1 MWPQSTNH
9 LPVYIDGQVVRT
21 TNQMDT
27 RFLGVGVALV
37 TPFDTNHDIDYTA
50 LKKLIDFVSEGGVNY
65 LVVQGTTGETSTTTA
80 QEKLDLL
87 KFVQDNNSKKLP
99 IVYGLGGNNTRAVLE
114 TLKQTD
120 LSGVDVIL
128 SVCPYYNKPSQR
140 GLIAHFTAIADAS
153 PVPVLLYN
161 VPGRTVVNMKIET
174 IVELAKHPNIIGIKD
189 ACANFDQYMELAK
202 LCPSDF
208 LLISGDDNH
217 VSPMI
222 SIGWKGVISV
232 IANAFP
238 KEFAE
243 MTWHAL
249 ENRPDEAAAIQYRFL
264 DMDGPLYAESNPVGI
279 KKCLEIKGICSSEVR
294 LPLVK
299 ASDELG
305 VQLTTIMTREGLL

>member
-1 MWPQSTNH
+1 
-9 LPVYIDGQVVRT
+9 
-21 TNQMDT
+21 MDT
-27 RFLGVGVALV
+27 RFFGVGVALV

-50 LKKLIDFVSEGGVNY
+50 LKRLLDFVSEGGVNY

-87 KFVQDNNSKKLP
+87 KFVQENNSQNLP

-114 TLKQTD
+114 TFKQTD
-120 LSGVDVIL
+120 LTGVDAVL

-140 GLIAHFTAIADAS
+140 GLIAHFTAIADVS
-153 PVPVLLYN
+153 PVPVFLYN
-161 VPGRTVVNMKIET
+161 VPGRTVVNMKVET
-174 IVELAKHPNIIGIKD
+174 IVELAKHPNIIGVKD

-202 LCPSDF
+202 LCPEDF

-222 SIGWKGVISV
+222 SIGWRGVISV

-238 KEFAE
+238 KEFTE
-243 MTWHAL
+243 MTWHAI
-249 ENRPDEAAAIQYRFL
+249 EGRVEEAAAIQYRFL

-305 VQLTTIMTREGLL
+305 VKLKEIMDREGLM

>member
-1 MWPQSTNH
+1 
-9 LPVYIDGQVVRT
+9 
-21 TNQMDT
+21 MDT

-37 TPFDTNHDIDYTA
+37 TPFDANHDIDFPA
-50 LKKLIDFVSEGGVNY
+50 LQKLLHFVSDNGVNY

-87 KFVQDNNSKKLP
+87 KFVQENNPKKLP

-114 TLKQTD
+114 TFKQTD
-120 LSGVDVIL
+120 LTGVDAVL
-128 SVCPYYNKPSQR
+128 SVCPYYNKPSQK

-153 PVPVLLYN
+153 PVPVFLYN
-161 VPGRTVVNMKIET
+161 VPGRTVVNMKVET
-174 IVELAKHPNIIGIKD
+174 IAELAKHPNIIGIKD
-189 ACANFDQYMELAK
+189 ACGNFDQYMELASECSK
-202 LCPSDF
+202 DF

-217 VSPMI
+217 VTPMV
-222 SIGWKGVISV
+222 SVGWRGVISV

-238 KEFAE
+238 KEFTE

-249 ENRPDEAAAIQYRFL
+249 EGRMEEAAAIQYRFL
-264 DMDGPLYAESNPVGI
+264 DMDAPLYAESNPVGI

-305 VQLTTIMTREGLL
+305 VTLKAIMEKEGLI

>member
-1 MWPQSTNH
+1 M
-9 LPVYIDGQVVRT
+9 
-21 TNQMDT
+21 
-27 RFLGVGVALV
+27 ALV
-37 TPFDTNHDIDYTA
+37 TPFDTNHDIDYPA
-50 LKKLIDFVSEGGVNY
+50 LKRLLDFVSEGGVNY

-87 KFVQDNNSKKLP
+87 KFVQENNPKKLP

-114 TLKQTD
+114 TFKQTD
-120 LSGVDVIL
+120 LTGVDAVL

-140 GLIAHFTAIADAS
+140 GLIAHFTAIADVS
-153 PVPVLLYN
+153 PVPVFLYN
-161 VPGRTVVNMKIET
+161 VPGRTVVNMKVET
-174 IVELAKHPNIIGIKD
+174 IVELAKHPNIIGVKD

-202 LCPSDF
+202 LCPEDF

-222 SIGWKGVISV
+222 SIGWRGVISV

-238 KEFAE
+238 KEFTE
-243 MTWHAL
+243 MTWHAI
-249 ENRPDEAAAIQYRFL
+249 EGQVEEAAAIQYRFL

-279 KKCLEIKGICSSEVR
+279 KKCLEIKGVCDSEVR

-305 VQLTTIMTREGLL
+305 VKLKEVMEREGLI

>member
-1 MWPQSTNH
+1 
-9 LPVYIDGQVVRT
+9 
-21 TNQMDT
+21 MDT

-37 TPFDTNHDIDYTA
+37 TPFDANHDIDFPA
-50 LKKLIDFVSEGGVNY
+50 LQKLLHFVSESGVNY

-87 KFVQDNNSKKLP
+87 KFVQENNPKKLP

-114 TLKQTD
+114 TFKQTD
-120 LSGVDVIL
+120 LTGVDAVL
-128 SVCPYYNKPSQR
+128 SVCPYYNKPSQK
-140 GLIAHFTAIADAS
+140 GLVAHFTAIADVS

-161 VPGRTVVNMKIET
+161 VPGRTVVNMKVET

-189 ACANFDQYMELAK
+189 ACANFDQYMELASE
-202 LCPSDF
+202 CPKDF

-217 VSPMI
+217 VTPMV
-222 SIGWKGVISV
+222 SVGWRGVISV

-238 KEFAE
+238 KEFTE
-243 MTWHAL
+243 MTWHAI
-249 ENRPDEAAAIQYRFL
+249 EGRMDEAAAIQYRFL
-264 DMDGPLYAESNPVGI
+264 DMDAPLYAESNPVGI

-305 VQLTTIMTREGLL
+305 ETLKAIMEKEGLL